1 MRIQPVKTYS
11 KLLIFVRMVE
21 MQFCQS
27 PESIVNLRRRKIS
40 ILGPIL
46 LEGRD
51 FSRKVVGALGFRN
64 TGLCAV
70 RAAMH
75 EKVQTTSSPSRM
87 SPVIVTFL
95 LTRKCS
101 RTTQARCLK
110 CSMYENGKGTVRLC
124 STYGGGLVLAVFIGD
139 SQ

>member
-51 FSRKVVGALGFRN
+51 FSRKVVGALGARD
-64 TGLCAV
+64 TRPYAV
-70 RAAMH
+70 
-75 EKVQTTSSPSRM
+75 
-87 SPVIVTFL
+87 
-95 LTRKCS
+95 
-101 RTTQARCLK
+101 
-110 CSMYENGKGTVRLC
+110 
-124 STYGGGLVLAVFIGD
+124 
-139 SQ
+139 